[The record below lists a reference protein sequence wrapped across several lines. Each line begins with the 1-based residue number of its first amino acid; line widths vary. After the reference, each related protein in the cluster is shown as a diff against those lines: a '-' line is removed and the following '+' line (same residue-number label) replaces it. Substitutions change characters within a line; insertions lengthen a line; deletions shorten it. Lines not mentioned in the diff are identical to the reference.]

1 MIFGTNEVLIAVGA
15 ILTTWILNN
24 SKLKEGTTDWFV
36 GRLGLDTYNIQNH
49 NVKESLKKLKFESKL
64 TEFDNALKTELFHYY
79 IETVIDAMN
88 ELVIDIL
95 SQEKKLSLEET
106 KRLIKNS
113 LYDKLSY
120 IQNNIDN
127 KIKMPDPLQDKFD
140 RFRNY
145 LTLQHTYA
153 VENAL
158 QSSNKKL
165 LLVQVLDAIEN
176 NSRWFLFYSTEM
188 MESFNGHFD
197 SLSKKDVFI
206 NKNNN

>member
-1 MIFGTNEVLIAVGA
+1 M
-15 ILTTWILNN
+15 
-24 SKLKEGTTDWFV
+24 K
-36 GRLGLDTYNIQNH
+36 YNAPAFP
-49 NVKESLKKLKFESKL
+49 VEESLKKLKFESKL

-188 MESFNGHFD
+188 FENFNGHFD
-197 SLSKKDVFI
+197 ILTKKDVFI
-206 NKNNN
+206 KRN

>member
-1 MIFGTNEVLIAVGA
+1 MDVGMNEILIVVGA
-15 ILTTWILNN
+15 ILTTWVLNN
-24 SKLKEGTTDWFV
+24 SKLKEGATDWFV
-36 GRLGLDTYNIQNH
+36 NRLGIDNYSIQNH
-49 NVKESLKKLKFESKL
+49 NVKESLKKLKLESKL

-79 IETVIDAMN
+79 IETVLDAMN
-88 ELVIDIL
+88 ELVVDIL

-106 KRLIKNS
+106 KRLVKNS

-120 IQNNIDN
+120 IQHNIDN

-145 LTLQHTYA
+145 LALQHTYA

-165 LLVQVLDAIEN
+165 LLVQVLDAIDN
-176 NSRWFLFYSTEM
+176 NSRWFLFYSTELM
-188 MESFNGHFD
+188 DGFNGHFD
-197 SLSKKDVFI
+197 SLTRKDVFI
-206 NKNNN
+206 KRN

>member
-24 SKLKEGTTDWFV
+24 SKLKEGTTEWFV
-36 GRLGLDTYNIQNH
+36 SRLGIDTYNINNH

-64 TEFDNALKTELFHYY
+64 TEFDNALKTELFQYY

-88 ELVIDIL
+88 ELVVDIIT
-95 SQEKKLSLEET
+95 QEKKLSLEET
-106 KRLIKNS
+106 KRLVKNS
-113 LYDKLSY
+113 LYDKLQY
-120 IQNNIDN
+120 IENNIDN
-127 KIKMPDPLQDKFD
+127 KIKMPDPLQEKFD

-165 LLVQVLDAIEN
+165 LLVQVLDAIDN
-176 NSRWFLFYSTEM
+176 NSRWFLFYTQEM
-188 MESFNGHFD
+188 FENFNGHFNT
-197 SLSKKDVFI
+197 LTKKDVFI
-206 NKNNN
+206 KRN

>member
-36 GRLGLDTYNIQNH
+36 ARLGLDTYNIQNH

-188 MESFNGHFD
+188 FENFNGHFD
-197 SLSKKDVFI
+197 ILTKKDVFI
-206 NKNNN
+206 KRN

>member
-1 MIFGTNEVLIAVGA
+1 MTFGTNELMIAGGA
-15 ILTTWILNN
+15 ILTGWILNN
-24 SKLKEGTTDWFV
+24 TKLKEGITEWFV
-36 GRLGLDTYNIQNH
+36 ARLGIDTYNIQNH
-49 NVKESLKKLKFESKL
+49 NVKETLKKLKFESKL
-64 TEFDNALKTELFHYY
+64 TEFDNTLKTELYHYY

-95 SQEKKLSLEET
+95 IKEKKLSLEET

-120 IQNNIDN
+120 IQSNIDN
-127 KIKMPDPLQDKFD
+127 KIKMPNSLQDKFD

-176 NSRWFLFYSTEM
+176 NSRWFLFYTTEM
-188 MESFNGHFD
+188 FDNFNGHFD
-197 SLSKKDVFI
+197 SLTKKDIFI
-206 NKNNN
+206 KR